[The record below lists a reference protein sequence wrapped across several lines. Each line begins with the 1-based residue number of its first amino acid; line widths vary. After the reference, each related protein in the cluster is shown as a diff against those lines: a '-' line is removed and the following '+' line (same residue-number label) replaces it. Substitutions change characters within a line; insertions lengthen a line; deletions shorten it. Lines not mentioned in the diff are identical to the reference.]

1 MPNAVA
7 QGKILVRV
15 AHLETG
21 RELGALQSAACSI
34 LAGVPDAFLCSSGGF
49 SWAEA
54 QPECGRSAPNTSR
67 IRLVA
72 GFEICCPV
80 TLAHKVYKAGRVVAE

>member
-1 MPNAVA
+1 MLNAV
-7 QGKILVRV
+7 GKILARA

-21 RELGALQSAACSI
+21 RELGAPQSAACSI
-34 LAGVPDAFLCSSGGF
+34 LAGVLYAFQCSSGGF

-72 GFEICCPV
+72 GFGICCPA
-80 TLAHKVYKAGRVVAE
+80 TLAHKAYKAGRVVAE

>member
-7 QGKILVRV
+7 RGKILARA
-15 AHLETG
+15 AHLEAG

-34 LAGVPDAFLCSSGGF
+34 LAEVLYAFLCSSGGL

-72 GFEICCPV
+72 EFETCCPV
-80 TLAHKVYKAGRVVAE
+80 TLAHEAYKAGRGVAE